1 VGVKKISVSLD
12 DAAYDA
18 AVKQADA
25 VGVSLSAW
33 LSRAALHEARIAAG
47 LRAVAEWEAEN
58 GPLTADEVAWADD
71 LLGHPGPAQQ
81 AG

>member
-25 VGVSLSAW
+25 EGVSLSAW

-58 GPLTADEVAWADD
+58 GPLTAAEVAWADD

-81 AG
+81 AS